1 MNERAGWLL
10 PAASDVAHRV
20 DHVLFAL
27 FVVTGLVAAAIA
39 LVIFFFCLRYRRGA
53 KVDRS
58 NAPAGK
64 RWLEYTWTLT
74 PLVIFLAFFAWG
86 AVVYAGFYGHD
97 AGAMP
102 VYVVGKQWM
111 WRLEHA
117 NGRREIDQLHLPLGQ
132 KVRLV
137 FATEDVIH
145 SFYVPAFRLK
155 QDAVPGRYTELTFT
169 PTRLGTYELHCTEY
183 CGTDHARMGGHVI
196 VMRPEDF
203 ARWLSQGGTRPT
215 MAARGYDDFRRFG
228 CSGCHDARSSVHAP
242 DLSGIWHRLVHLQ
255 DGRTVVADAAYIRDS
270 ILLPKRDVVAGY
282 EPVMPSFEGQVSEG
296 EILDIIAYLKSTTPE
311 ER

>member
-1 MNERAGWLL
+1 MNATKGWIL

-20 DHVLFAL
+20 DHLLFAL
-27 FVVTGLVAAAIA
+27 FVVTGVTAIA
-39 LVIFFFCLRYRRGA
+39 IAIVIFVFCLRYRRSA
-53 KVDRS
+53 QVDRS
-58 NAPAGK
+58 NAPANK

-74 PLVIFLAFFAWG
+74 PLAIFLAFFAWG
-86 AVVYAGFYGHD
+86 AVVYAGFYGNA

-102 VYVVGKQWM
+102 VFVVGKQWM

-145 SFYVPAFRLK
+145 SFYVPAFRIK

-169 PTRLGTYELHCTEY
+169 PTRLGTYDLHCSEY
-183 CGTDHARMGGHVI
+183 CGTDHARMGGQVV

-203 ARWLSQGGTRPT
+203 ARWLAGGGTRPT
-215 MAARGYDDFRRFG
+215 MAARGFETFRRLG
-228 CSGCHDARSSVHAP
+228 CSGCHDSRGSVHAP
-242 DLSGIWHRLVHLQ
+242 DLNGIWHRVVHLQ
-255 DGRTVVADAAYIRDS
+255 DGRTIVADEAYIRDS

-282 EPVMPSFEGQVSEG
+282 EPIMPSFAGQVSEA

-311 ER
+311 PR